1 MGHGV
6 HRGRPRRDAARP
18 RIREARGEIP
28 LTIAAGPGGPAASP
42 SNPRKAWRRPSGWA
56 IAGGDP
62 KSSLGGPRT
71 AHEVAGRPLGGAE
84 LHDSSFQ
91 KHEARRFSPGF
102 AEKPPVGRRYSVVLP
117 EAVRETS

>member
-6 HRGRPRRDAARP
+6 HRGRPRRDGAREG
-18 RIREARGEIP
+18 IRKARGEIP

-42 SNPRKAWRRPSGWA
+42 SNPRKAWRRPSGWTFT
-56 IAGGDP
+56 GGDP

-84 LHDSSFQ
+84 LS
-91 KHEARRFSPGF
+91 RFKFPKAPS
-102 AEKPPVGRRYSVVLP
+102 P
-117 EAVRETS
+117 EALPG